1 MHRKGFVRWGIVLA
15 ALALVIRAVAS
26 PEWVE
31 QYYSRGFFSLFR
43 MFWDTMITS
52 WFPFAVLYLL
62 FFVLLLRFIRAI
74 IRWRKLKGIQRLW
87 SALLGLL
94 GFSGWLV
101 FTFLLLWG
109 FNYGRVSVEN
119 KLGFELSTPSRSD
132 MQAQVTVEA
141 AALVELRRQIPG
153 ADTMAL
159 STGHFPE
166 NREDLL
172 RESLEQVLTYY
183 NYPVIGS
190 VRGRL
195 VYPKG
200 LFLRFSSAGLYLPW
214 TGEGHI
220 DGGLLA
226 LQQPYTMA
234 HEMAHGYGFG
244 DEGSCSFWAYLT
256 AFRITDPALKY
267 AIRLGYWRRLAS
279 GWRRVDPES
288 YSQFRATLDKGLVA
302 DLEAI
307 NENNAA
313 YPDIMPK
320 FRDAAYDSYLKAQ
333 GIAEG
338 MENYSKVILLVEAW
352 RKDADAFLQSN

>member
-1 MHRKGFVRWGIVLA
+1 MDRQGFVRWGIFLA
-15 ALALVIRAVAS
+15 ALALVVRAIAS

-31 QYYSRGFFSLFR
+31 QYYSRGFFPLFR
-43 MFWDTMITS
+43 MFWDTLLTS
-52 WFPFAVLYLL
+52 WFPLALLYLL
-62 FFVLLLRFIRAI
+62 LVVLLVRLIKAFV
-74 IRWRKLKGIQRLW
+74 RWRKLRGTQRLW
-87 SALLGLL
+87 SALLGLV
-94 GFSGWLV
+94 GFLGWLV
-101 FTFLLLWG
+101 FTFLLMWG
-109 FNYGRVSVEN
+109 FNYGRIPVED
-119 KLGFELSTPSRSD
+119 KLGLTLETPDRSD
-132 MQAQVTVEA
+132 LQQEVVEEA
-141 AALVELRRQIPG
+141 TALVLLRKQIPNT
-153 ADTMAL
+153 DTTAL
-159 STGHFPE
+159 NAAHFPK
-166 NREDLL
+166 NSEDQL
-172 RESLEQVLTYY
+172 RAGLEAVLTYY
-183 NYPVIGS
+183 DYPVVGS

-220 DGGLLA
+220 DGGLLR

-256 AFRITDPALKY
+256 AFRVADPSLQY
-267 AIRLGYWRRLAS
+267 AIRLGYWRRLAAS
-279 GWRRVDPES
+279 WRHVDPES
-288 YSQFRATLDKGLVA
+288 YDPFRASLDKGLVA

-352 RKDADAFLQSN
+352 RKEGDAFLQSN